1 MGIIESPIFWVVLA
15 AVSEILALIP
25 NEKLKSNS
33 VFQLL
38 AAALTAL
45 LKDRKSK
52 LAAGWSDFMD
62 LSLAICLGGHSPD
75 DPWAEV
81 S

>member
-1 MGIIESPIFWVVLA
+1 MGIIESPFWVVLA

-45 LKDRKSK
+45 LKDRKK
-52 LAAGWSDFMD
+52 
-62 LSLAICLGGHSPD
+62 
-75 DPWAEV
+75 
-81 S
+81 